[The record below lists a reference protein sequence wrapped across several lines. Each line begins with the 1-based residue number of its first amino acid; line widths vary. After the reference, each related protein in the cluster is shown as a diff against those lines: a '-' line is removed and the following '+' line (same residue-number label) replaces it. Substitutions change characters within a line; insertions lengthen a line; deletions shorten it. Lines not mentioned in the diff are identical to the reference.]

1 MGSPVDEERV
11 KVEIT
16 FVVLGLAGTGEEDA
30 QEVRCD
36 AAPGDNVLAVA
47 MRCGAVDPLA
57 SEHFC
62 LEGRCDSCMM
72 TMEGED
78 DWAASEPVR
87 ACQVPVPD
95 DGRRTIRL
103 VVGGDGVGGGTW
115 DDDFWGDNGWVDSD
129 NPEEA
134 AEGEEDVADD
144 TIFTGDMVTGEA

>member
-1 MGSPVDEERV
+1 
-11 KVEIT
+11 
-16 FVVLGLAGTGEEDA
+16 
-30 QEVRCD
+30 
-36 AAPGDNVLAVA
+36 
-47 MRCGAVDPLA
+47 
-57 SEHFC
+57 
-62 LEGRCDSCMM
+62 M

-134 AEGEEDVADD
+134 AEGEEAV
-144 TIFTGDMVTGEA
+144 GETQPSMSTSYLAVNQHPNPITYHSLTPTREPLFLILAPYRYIV